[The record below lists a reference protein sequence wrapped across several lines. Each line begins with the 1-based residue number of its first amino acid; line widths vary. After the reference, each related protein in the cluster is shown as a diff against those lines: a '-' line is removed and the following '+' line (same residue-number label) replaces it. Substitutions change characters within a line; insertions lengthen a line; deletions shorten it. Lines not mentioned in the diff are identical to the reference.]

1 MNIDLYP
8 GNAFY
13 LRLINP
19 YDPIM
24 WDFYGIAPEVDE
36 PEEIVPPDYT
46 IDDFL
51 KVHAVEFLG
60 YIEEG
65 KTLNGLFEAFK
76 LIATRTVSYELVGQ
90 DDELW
95 KHLVSLYIA
104 HHLEMAMG
112 RMKNQADEISL
123 SPEKP
128 KEKKIE
134 YKFNPTTEENFDVT
148 KYGFAFWQVY
158 KNYARFRHWGV
169 YMPRGA
175 K

>member
-24 WDFYGIAPEVDE
+24 WDFYGLAELEDPEA
-36 PEEIVPPDYT
+36 EIVPPEYT
-46 IDDFL
+46 LEDFTEI
-51 KVHAVEFLG
+51 HAIEFNG
-60 YIEEG
+60 YVEEG
-65 KTLNGLFEAFK
+65 KTLNGLFEVFR
-76 LIATRTVSYELVGQ
+76 LIATRTVSYELLGE

-112 RMKNQADEISL
+112 RMKNQADEIAL
-123 SPEKP
+123 APEKP

-134 YKFNPTTEENFDVT
+134 YKFKGVNNQDLDTT

-158 KNYARFRHWGV
+158 KQYARFRHWGV